1 MLYRGINC
9 IIIMLITLCIT
20 ICSHSVNS
28 DVGVCG
34 TVVERGSLPEV
45 FSKLMLPDIKAGQL
59 SADVVHLFCLQWR
72 YILLHHY

>member
-1 MLYRGINC
+1 MGRSLGKRL
-9 IIIMLITLCIT
+9 IMLIVVCMT

-45 FSKLMLPDIKAGQL
+45 FSKLMLPDIKVGQL